1 MSTWPLTM
9 NFIVHSITYD
19 VDRFTSILVAVMAM
33 YKIAEVTEEGWKYG
47 SYLPWEFPALSKM

>member
-1 MSTWPLTM
+1 M